1 MNRTRRTSRLAIGLL
16 AVLAVSACGG
26 TGESAAGGMPVA
38 DKAGADTA
46 PLTLR
51 LGTEDD
57 EGRPGAQQIKHFAE
71 RVNSLSAGRIVIEPV
86 WDANGQQNMPEWDQV
101 VARMVVA
108 GDLDMGMIPSRSWD
122 TEGVLTMRALQAP
135 FLVTSD
141 ALAAEIA
148 LSDLAPEM
156 LAGLT
161 DVGVTGL
168 ALVPEGIRYLFA
180 FGAPPMTVDDFQGLQ
195 VRAPL
200 SNTNFDVLE
209 ALGTTPD
216 EFTDPGES
224 IEATIGAG
232 GAVAGEASF
241 AVAGMLPMATT
252 AIGNLPLFPK
262 VNSLVVNSAVH
273 DRLTDEQRG
282 VLQDAAAEM
291 VEWSIETMP
300 GTAADAE
307 TFCRNGGAV
316 VAMDEDEV
324 TALHAAAQPMMAD
337 LREDAATKALIDR
350 IGTLAQ
356 GISAEPTD
364 VAPCGPPTA
373 ETPSPGP
380 SAPPAEAVEFP
391 EGVYRKTVTTEFL
404 MSQGI
409 DRATAEN
416 HSEIVTFTFR
426 DGQFLL
432 PGCPNS
438 TYEVAGDRIIVTL
451 GPIGP
456 DCGSAAGVV
465 LFDARWTLDGDQLL
479 FTDVQA
485 GDGRVNP
492 LGSALFGSQP
502 FTKLR

>member
-1 MNRTRRTSRLAIGLL
+1 MNRTWRTSRLAIGLI

-26 TGESAAGGMPVA
+26 TGESAPGVIPAA

-71 RVNSLSAGRIVIEPV
+71 RVSSLSAGRIVIEPV
-86 WDANGQQNMPEWDQV
+86 WDAGGPQDMPEWDQV

-108 GDLDMGMIPSRSWD
+108 GELDMAITPSRAWD

-141 ALAAEIA
+141 ALAAGIA
-148 LSDLAPEM
+148 TSDLAPEM

-180 FGAPPMTVDDFQGLQ
+180 FGAPPMTIDDFKGLH

-200 SNTNFDVLE
+200 SKTNFDVLE
-209 ALGTTPD
+209 ALGTIPD
-216 EFTDPGES
+216 DFTDPGES

-241 AVAGMLPMATT
+241 AVAGMLPAATT

-262 VNSLVVNSAVH
+262 VNSLVVNTAVL
-273 DRLTDEQRG
+273 DRLTDEQRR
-282 VLQDAAAEM
+282 VLHDAAAEM
-291 VEWSIETMP
+291 VAWSIETMP

-316 VAMDEDEV
+316 VVMDEHEV
-324 TALHAAAQPMMAD
+324 KALREAVQPMMAVM
-337 LREDAATKALIDR
+337 REDAATKSMIDH
-350 IGTLAQ
+350 IGALAQ
-356 GISAEPTD
+356 GITAEVTE

-373 ETPSPGP
+373 EKPSPGP
-380 SAPPAEAVEFP
+380 SGPAEAVEFP

-409 DRATAEN
+409 DRSTADGHAE
-416 HSEIVTFTFR
+416 TWTLTFR
-426 DGQFLL
+426 DGQFLD
-432 PGCPNS
+432 PDCPNS
-438 TYEVAGDRIIVTL
+438 TYEVAGGRIIVTM
-451 GPIGP
+451 GPEGP
-456 DCGSAAGVV
+456 SCGTAAGKV
-465 LFDARWTLDGDQLL
+465 LFDAPWTLEGDQLL

-502 FTKLR
+502 YTKLR